1 MEQSY
6 YNKLAN
12 QLLEAVEKIDLGEVL
27 ETHFIT
33 LSNQLL
39 DENLSVD
46 AKYKASIDAE
56 YQLGLIR
63 DFPKKNTSS
72 IGR

>member
-1 MEQSY
+1 MDQSY

-27 ETHFIT
+27 ETQFIT